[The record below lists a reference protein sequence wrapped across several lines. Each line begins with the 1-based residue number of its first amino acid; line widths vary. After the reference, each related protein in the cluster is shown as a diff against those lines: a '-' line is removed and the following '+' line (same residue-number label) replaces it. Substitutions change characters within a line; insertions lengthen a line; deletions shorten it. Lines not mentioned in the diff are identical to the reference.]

1 VAPPPQQP
9 HGRAVS
15 GSERFY
21 GVLLAAYPKEFRRA
35 HGREMAQV
43 FRCMCREEVVSGGR
57 GGLTRLWVRTLW
69 DLLATA
75 LAERIKKA
83 LGMSTLVG
91 SSSKLVRWSGLAAA
105 AGGVL
110 LIAYGVLSWVNDA
123 RLYLEMNDLGGV
135 KVGPQ
140 WALGLMQDVSYLLFI
155 GGLAGLV
162 GLVERARR
170 ARPRQAGS
178 AARSLSLARCSAV
191 AGLVLIGLA
200 AAATV
205 AGLVQL
211 STVGIVTIG
220 GPGGVPRGSFLD
232 VALSVPPMLMVWGL
246 PLGIALLGVVVLRS
260 GLLGRWKA
268 LPLAVGLL
276 MSPLLYNLLFLP
288 LYLVTGSDMLVST
301 DWPDWPDFYV
311 FVVPN
316 AIVGTSWVL
325 LGWVLLSA
333 AAGWPPVPTPRESK
347 GGERHGKTEAL
358 YAADD
363 RGRGVG
369 GMLGGFA
376 PSGLGG
382 GGQGFLPGQERQD
395 SLRRLA
401 HGGPHLVPYSI
412 VCYMLSSC

>member
-15 GSERFY
+15 GSERIY
-21 GVLLAAYPKEFRRA
+21 GALLAAYPKEFRRA

-43 FRCMCREEVVSGGR
+43 FRCMCHEEVVSGGR

-69 DLLATA
+69 ELLATA
-75 LAERIKKA
+75 LAERIEQA
-83 LGMSTLVG
+83 LGWSTLVG
-91 SSSKLVRWSGLAAA
+91 SSSKLVRGGGLAAA

-123 RLYLEMNDLGGV
+123 RLYGEMNDLGGV

-140 WALGLMQDVSYLLFI
+140 ASLRLMQEVGYLLFI

-170 ARPRQAGS
+170 ARPKQAGS

-205 AGLVQL
+205 ANLVRL

-232 VALSVPPMLMVWGL
+232 VAFGVPPMLMVWGL
-246 PLGIALLGVVVLRS
+246 PLGIVLLGVAVLGS
-260 GLLGRWKA
+260 GLLGGWKV
-268 LPLAVGLL
+268 LP
-276 MSPLLYNLLFLP
+276 
-288 LYLVTGSDMLVST
+288 
-301 DWPDWPDFYV
+301 
-311 FVVPN
+311 
-316 AIVGTSWVL
+316 
-325 LGWVLLSA
+325 
-333 AAGWPPVPTPRESK
+333 
-347 GGERHGKTEAL
+347 
-358 YAADD
+358 
-363 RGRGVG
+363 
-369 GMLGGFA
+369 
-376 PSGLGG
+376 
-382 GGQGFLPGQERQD
+382 
-395 SLRRLA
+395 
-401 HGGPHLVPYSI
+401 
-412 VCYMLSSC
+412 